1 MNRII
6 GAVFALF
13 LAAPAFAHEFTL
25 GDLEVGHPHIPA
37 PIASAK
43 SAGGYLSITN
53 GGESADR
60 LIGAESDAA
69 DKTELHTSEVD
80 AEGVA
85 RMIHVPAIDIPAGET
100 VKLERGGLHV
110 MFMGLKTPLAEG
122 DLVKGTLIFEKAG
135 RLDVEFSVDAPKDGE
150 GHGHGDMAH

>member
-6 GAVFALF
+6 GAVFALL
-13 LAAPAFAHEFTL
+13 LAAPAFAHGFKA
-25 GDLEVGHPHIPA
+25 GDLEIGHPHIPA
-37 PIASAK
+37 PVASAK
-43 SAGGYLSITN
+43 SAGGYLSVKNT
-53 GGESADR
+53 GETADR
-60 LIGAESDAA
+60 LIGVESDAA

-110 MFMGLKTPLAEG
+110 MFMGLKAPLAEG
-122 DLVKGTLIFEKAG
+122 DLVKGTLIFEHAG
-135 RLDVEFSVDAPKDGE
+135 RVEVEFSIDAPKE
-150 GHGHGDMAH
+150 GDGHGDMAH